1 MECSQKLAGTLLE
14 ERRLEQVPELLL
26 REGES
31 PRTLQVQEHRDFAH
45 RHFLCVRGEQSS
57 WMEEVARGVSGAAA
71 WLLSVVES
79 PPQSKS
85 ASAKG

>member
-14 ERRLEQVPELLL
+14 ERRLEQVPGLLQ

-31 PRTLQVQEHRDFAH
+31 PHTLQEHRGFAH
-45 RHFLCVRGEQSS
+45 RHFLGVRGEQSS

-71 WLLSVVES
+71 WLL
-79 PPQSKS
+79 
-85 ASAKG
+85 